1 MKTKFLTFAAFVAM
15 MASCSSENDFIP
27 QDEGKPQP
35 ITVTAS
41 VTNLITRAGYETP
54 TDGTAVLPDKF
65 YLSITQDA
73 NDSDSKYNYSNIE
86 MTKGSDNTYTCTPTL
101 LWKNEEPSLI
111 AATAYTINTGTSAAF
126 SIQEDQSN
134 ADNVLA
140 SDLLGAKLGE
150 NGITI
155 GSNNNINVSFSHLLC
170 KLDVTY
176 TWGSEFTTENKSIT
190 KVLYSGFGKDVTVVP
205 AECTV
210 EKGQTTTNITAYLN
224 EAKNGSEAIFAP
236 YAADAPKITIYVM
249 VDGEERIFEAKV
261 TNPTGGYTSGTRYT
275 MDVQIGGTR
284 VQSVK
289 PTIASGWGD
298 ATNGNMAT
306 E

>member
-35 ITVTAS
+35 ITVAAS
-41 VTNLITRAGYETP
+41 VTELNTRAGYETP
-54 TDGTAVLPDKF
+54 QGGTAILPTTF

-73 NDSDSKYNYSNIE
+73 TEGSMYNYSNIE

-101 LWKNEEPSLI
+101 LWKDEEHSLT

-126 SIQEDQSN
+126 SIQEDQSD
-134 ADNVLA
+134 ATNVLV
-140 SDLLGAKLGE
+140 SDLLGAKLGD

-155 GSNNNINVSFSHLLC
+155 GSNNNINVSFTHLLC
-170 KLDVTY
+170 KFDVNY

-190 KVLYSGFGKDVTVVP
+190 KVVYSGFGKDVTVVP

-210 EKGQTTTNITAYLN
+210 EKGQATSNITAYLN

-236 YAADAPKITIYVM
+236 YATDAPKINIYVM
-249 VDGEERIFEAKV
+249 VDGEERIFEVKV
-261 TNPTGGYTSGTRYT
+261 TNPSEGYVSGTRYT

-284 VQSVK
+284 VENVK
-289 PTIASGWGD
+289 PTIANGWGEPTD
-298 ATNGNMAT
+298 GNMAT